1 MKKVLKWLDVN
12 FEPLLI
18 AVLFTALIL
27 LITIQVILRLSPL
40 AGFSWGEE
48 ISRFMFVWLMYFSF
62 SYATRNNRHIRVS
75 FFVKKLP
82 ESAQK
87 VILFICDILF
97 LIFSGFVLVACFNI
111 CMTASRFNDMAVT
124 LDISMNVL
132 YAAGVVGYA
141 LMVVRI
147 IQGIVWKVKHLGD
160 SAEIFE
166 NFGGE
171 FTPDNRVFFDTM
183 PEGEFAAEVD
193 RDLEEVIEKEEGK

>member
-97 LIFSGFVLVACFNI
+97 LIFQVLF
-111 CMTASRFNDMAVT
+111 
-124 LDISMNVL
+124 
-132 YAAGVVGYA
+132 
-141 LMVVRI
+141 
-147 IQGIVWKVKHLGD
+147 W
-160 SAEIFE
+160 
-166 NFGGE
+166 
-171 FTPDNRVFFDTM
+171 
-183 PEGEFAAEVD
+183 
-193 RDLEEVIEKEEGK
+193 

>member
-75 FFVKKLP
+75 FL
-82 ESAQK
+82 
-87 VILFICDILF
+87 
-97 LIFSGFVLVACFNI
+97 
-111 CMTASRFNDMAVT
+111 
-124 LDISMNVL
+124 
-132 YAAGVVGYA
+132 
-141 LMVVRI
+141 
-147 IQGIVWKVKHLGD
+147 
-160 SAEIFE
+160 
-166 NFGGE
+166 
-171 FTPDNRVFFDTM
+171 
-183 PEGEFAAEVD
+183 
-193 RDLEEVIEKEEGK
+193 